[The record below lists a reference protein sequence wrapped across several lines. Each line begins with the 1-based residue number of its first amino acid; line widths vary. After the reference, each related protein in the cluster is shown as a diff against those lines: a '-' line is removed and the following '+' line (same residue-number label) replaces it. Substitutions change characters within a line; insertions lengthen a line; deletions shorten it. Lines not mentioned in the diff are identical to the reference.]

1 LLPNNK
7 GGMFRLLKE
16 DGKKYLSEMVIHKV
30 ILNIKEGFILFNLG
44 VINRIRIN
52 WKKHNFFQKEF

>member
-44 VINRIRIN
+44 VN
-52 WKKHNFFQKEF
+52 